1 MFSIKGEGC
10 TQDQTVILKVTTFW
24 QDNRF
29 PDEANWLQYVKSDLD
44 NTKKTNYVTVV
55 SEVIYDIQ
63 VDASITV
70 EAKIEGT
77 DKTASFKVSVTI
89 LPVKRQ
95 FQDNHKYNIKARV
108 PIFKLED
115 ISPYGLLKIVFQ
127 DPIMVFNRKNDAF
140 MLNPLKF
147 L

>member
-1 MFSIKGEGC
+1 M
-10 TQDQTVILKVTTFW
+10 ILKVTTFW

-44 NTKKTNYVTVV
+44 NTKKTNYVTVA

-63 VDASITV
+63 IDASITV

-89 LPVKRQ
+89 LPVKR
-95 FQDNHKYNIKARV
+95 
-108 PIFKLED
+108 
-115 ISPYGLLKIVFQ
+115 
-127 DPIMVFNRKNDAF
+127 
-140 MLNPLKF
+140 
-147 L
+147 